1 LPLGCWAIWPISIN
15 SFLCDPP
22 QEFLAAT
29 MHLNKLNREENL
41 IEAFK
46 HFDKD
51 GSGFITKD
59 EIIVSVT
66 FISLTL
72 LSITLARM
80 PVM

>member
-1 LPLGCWAIWPISIN
+1 
-15 SFLCDPP
+15 
-22 QEFLAAT
+22 

-66 FISLTL
+66 
-72 LSITLARM
+72 
-80 PVM
+80 